1 MEFTWERL
9 TQFLKL
15 SAMSDRYDSPYVDA
29 AGGDFIVVDGELSK
43 GEFDTWLA
51 AQRTAWTTEKP
62 TTPGWY
68 WWVGEGGSVSD
79 LEIVKICDYQL
90 AGCNELQVWR
100 MGMDVESL
108 ELFIER
114 NGVGK
119 WAGPL
124 EMPG

>member
-1 MEFTWERL
+1 MSVSKCKHRWAV
-9 TQFLKL
+9 
-15 SAMSDRYDSPYVDA
+15 SAECELCEK
-29 AGGDFIVVDGELSK
+29 VVALN
-43 GEFDTWLA
+43 
-51 AQRTAWTTEKP
+51 WTTKRP

-90 AGCNELQVWR
+90 AGCNKLQVWR

-124 EMPG
+124 EMPE